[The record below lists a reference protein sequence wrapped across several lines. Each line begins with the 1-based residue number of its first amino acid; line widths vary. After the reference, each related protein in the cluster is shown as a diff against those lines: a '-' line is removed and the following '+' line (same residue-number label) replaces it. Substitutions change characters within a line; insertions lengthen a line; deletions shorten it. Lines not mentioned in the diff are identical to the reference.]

1 MKFTKTRERQ
11 LREFMD
17 AMDGNWCL
25 PVTEWTGGTGR
36 YTKSRALPPFVQR
49 FGRKECAKA
58 DLPKHGTTE
67 RTAYDY
73 LAANTRKKAVLV
85 LDRDAMLDFLFEA
98 ANGKEC

>member
-1 MKFTKTRERQ
+1 MKFTKMHENH
-11 LREFMD
+11 LREYISK
-17 AMDGNWCL
+17 MDGNGCL
-25 PVTEWTGGTGR
+25 PVTEWTSGTGR
-36 YTKSRALPPFVQR
+36 HTTSRALPPFVRR
-49 FGRKECAKA
+49 FERKEYAKTN
-58 DLPKHGTTE
+58 LPKHGTSE

>member
-1 MKFTKTRERQ
+1 MKFTKIQEKR

-17 AMDGNWCL
+17 AMDGNGCP

-36 YTKSRALPPFVQR
+36 YTTKRVLPPFVQR
-49 FGRKECAKA
+49 LERKEYAKTN
-58 DLPKHGTTE
+58 LPKHGTAD

-73 LAANTRKKAVLV
+73 LAADTRRKAVPA
-85 LDRDAMLDFLFEA
+85 LDRDAMFDFPSGA